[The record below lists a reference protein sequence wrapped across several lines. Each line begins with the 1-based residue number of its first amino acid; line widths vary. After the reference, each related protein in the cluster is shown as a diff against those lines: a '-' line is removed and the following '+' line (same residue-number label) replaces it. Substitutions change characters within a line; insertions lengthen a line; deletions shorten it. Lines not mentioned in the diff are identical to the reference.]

1 MKQVYKLTHAIIL
14 EPLVVVY
21 ILFMVILIEVKN
33 MLSVR

>member
-1 MKQVYKLTHAIIL
+1 MTHAIIL
-14 EPLVVVY
+14 ESLVVVY